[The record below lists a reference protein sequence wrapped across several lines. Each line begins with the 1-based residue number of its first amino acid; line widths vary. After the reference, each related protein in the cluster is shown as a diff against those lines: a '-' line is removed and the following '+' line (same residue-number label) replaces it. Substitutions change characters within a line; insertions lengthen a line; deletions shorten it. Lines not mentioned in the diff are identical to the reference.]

1 MHRCHEGPH
10 RRLQRDLNH
19 IRVKL
24 SLLGRK
30 KKRLWVDKWWGNRKE
45 LAVVCTV
52 GFHVQNVME
61 GVTLASVP
69 R

>member
-1 MHRCHEGPH
+1 MHRCQEGPH

-52 GFHVQNVME
+52 GCHVQNVMD
-61 GVTLASVP
+61 GVTPASVP